1 MARRIWRKDYTA
13 AEKLGSSLDW
23 ERERFTMDEGCS
35 RAVREV
41 LYAYMKKGLIYQG
54 NRIINWCPECMTA
67 LSDAEVEYEEQD
79 SHLWH
84 MRYRAEDG
92 GEGIVVAT
100 TRPETML
107 SDTAVSREP
116 CGRTL

>member
-1 MARRIWRKDYTA
+1 MGISSSFTSSQRYLPVSYTH
-13 AEKLGSSLDW
+13 LDVYK
-23 ERERFTMDEGCS
+23 RQ
-35 RAVREV
+35 
-41 LYAYMKKGLIYQG
+41 GLIYQG
-54 NRIINWCPECMTA
+54 NRIINWCPDCMTA
-67 LSDAEVEYEEQD
+67 LSDAEVEYEEQA

-107 SDTAVSREP
+107 GDLS
-116 CGRTL
+116 LIHI